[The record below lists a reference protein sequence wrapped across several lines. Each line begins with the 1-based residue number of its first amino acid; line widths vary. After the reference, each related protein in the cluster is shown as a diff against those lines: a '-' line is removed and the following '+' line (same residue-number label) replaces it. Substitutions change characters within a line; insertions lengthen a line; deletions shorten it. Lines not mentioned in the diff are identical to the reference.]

1 MRKIILDLAVSLD
14 GFIEGANGEIDW
26 CIFDDEVA
34 AELNTFIQGVDA
46 VFYGRVSYELFGN
59 YQPGAERPEGERDFY
74 NKVNALTK
82 YVFSTTLEKVDSSA
96 ILVKESI
103 AEKVQE
109 IKQQAG
115 KDIWLFGGGGLITTF
130 VNLSLIDEY
139 RIGVHPVVLGAGIPL
154 FKHIQQRVNLKL
166 IRTKQ
171 FKSGL
176 AGLYYQPVR
185 NQI

>member
-34 AELNTFIQGVDA
+34 AELNTFIQGIDA
-46 VFYGRVSYELFGN
+46 VLYGRVSYELFGH
-59 YQPGAERPEGERDFY
+59 YQPGADRPEAERDFY
-74 NKVNALTK
+74 SKVNSLTK
-82 YVFSTTLEKVDSSA
+82 YVFSSTLEKVAGSA
-96 ILVKESI
+96 ILVKDSI
-103 AEKVQE
+103 SERVQE
-109 IKQQAG
+109 IKEQAG

-130 VNLSLIDEY
+130 VNLNLIDEY

-154 FKHIQQRVNLKL
+154 FKNIQQRVNLQL
-166 IRTKQ
+166 IRTKH
-171 FKSGL
+171 FRSGL

-185 NQI
+185 NRI